1 LNHVETMDAADKMVN
16 NTDLWM

>member
-16 NTDLWM
+16 NTDLWI